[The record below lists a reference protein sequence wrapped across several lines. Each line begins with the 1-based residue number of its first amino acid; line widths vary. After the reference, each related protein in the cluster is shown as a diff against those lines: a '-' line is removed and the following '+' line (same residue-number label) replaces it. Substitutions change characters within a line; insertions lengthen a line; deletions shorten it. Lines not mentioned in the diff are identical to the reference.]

1 MFGTTDMTRTIS
13 LGQQPFFRKKIYTL
27 VLKSHIAVSTAK
39 VNSSTT
45 GKVIDRLARK
55 KLLKFGYNYNHGTG
69 HGVGYL
75 SNVHENYPSLS
86 KFSNNKLYINQVTS
100 NEPGFYKKMILVS
113 G

>member
-13 LGQQPFFRKKIYTL
+13 LGQQSFFRKKIYTL

-39 VNSSTT
+39 VNKTT

-69 HGVGYL
+69 HGVGYI

-86 KFSNNKLYINQVTS
+86 KISNKKLYIIKLPPMNRD
-100 NEPGFYKKMILVS
+100 FIKKMILVS